1 MENVNGI
8 LNLGGGVYIDFIKK
22 KLNKLNYKN
31 YDYRV
36 INTADY
42 GVPQKRNRFILIAN
56 NTGHIIPWPKPKYF
70 LEPKE
75 WQLPYRTVG
84 EAISDLAAKSS
95 QKHFANHVPMKH
107 SNDITERYSYV
118 EEGKKMDVEKLPK
131 NFSSQNILGK
141 KKKFQSCL

>member
-1 MENVNGI
+1 MDHHENVNGI

-56 NTGHIIPWPKPKYF
+56 NTGHIIPG
-70 LEPKE
+70 
-75 WQLPYRTVG
+75 Q
-84 EAISDLAAKSS
+84 
-95 QKHFANHVPMKH
+95 N
-107 SNDITERYSYV
+107 
-118 EEGKKMDVEKLPK
+118 
-131 NFSSQNILGK
+131 QNI
-141 KKKFQSCL
+141 F